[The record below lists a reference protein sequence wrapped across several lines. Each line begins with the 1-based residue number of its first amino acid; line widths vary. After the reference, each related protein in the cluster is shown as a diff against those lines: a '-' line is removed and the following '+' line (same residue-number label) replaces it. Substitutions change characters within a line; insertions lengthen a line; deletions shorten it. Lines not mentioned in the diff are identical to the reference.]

1 MIYFLFFYNII
12 IMKRFSDVRKIKIFG
27 DIIKSNKS
35 LLLPNSL
42 LQSNII
48 DNTSEYPT
56 QFFIK
61 NSNLKESLNIENK
74 QLIKSSRTYSQL
86 MEIPDLSL
94 PLTDILNI
102 YDIDTYDELIDLI
115 KKLLFDDTSEY
126 TIYRL
131 VNIYTR
137 IYYDDLKKTNNSLIK
152 IFKLI
157 FNSDATNHSQISN
170 YKIDDNKLSSFI
182 NKWFRKNNKDNFNL
196 NICEDV
202 KNFLS
207 NKYESRL

>member
-1 MIYFLFFYNII
+1 MIYFHFFYNII

-27 DIIKSNKS
+27 DIINRNDNF
-35 LLLPNSL
+35 LLPNSL
-42 LQSNII
+42 LEGTLIDDNIQ
-48 DNTSEYPT
+48 YPT
-56 QFFIK
+56 QFFIN
-61 NSNLKESLNIENK
+61 NSNLKENENANNK
-74 QLIKSSRTYSQL
+74 QLIKSNRTYSQL

-115 KKLLFDDTSEY
+115 KKLLFNNTSEY
-126 TIYRL
+126 TIFRL
-131 VNIYTR
+131 VNTYTR

-152 IFKLI
+152 MFKLI
-157 FNSDATNHSQISN
+157 FNNEATSHSEISN
-170 YKIDDNKLSSFI
+170 YKINDDKLSSFI

-196 NICEDV
+196 NICEDI

-207 NKYESRL
+207 NRYES

>member
-1 MIYFLFFYNII
+1 MIYFHFFYNII
-12 IMKRFSDVRKIKIFG
+12 IMKRFSDDRKIKISG
-27 DIIKSNKS
+27 DVIKSNKS

-42 LQSNII
+42 RQSNITDDI
-48 DNTSEYPT
+48 IKYPT

-61 NSNLKESLNIENK
+61 NLNLKETMDINNK
-74 QLIKSSRTYSQL
+74 QLIKSNRTYSQL
-86 MEIPDLSL
+86 IEIPDLSL

-115 KKLLFDDTSEY
+115 KKLLFNDTSEY

-131 VNIYTR
+131 VNIYTI
-137 IYYDDLKKTNNSLIK
+137 IYYNDLKKTNNSLIK

-157 FNSDATNHSQISN
+157 FNSDATNHSKISN

-207 NKYESRL
+207 NKYES

>member
-1 MIYFLFFYNII
+1 
-12 IMKRFSDVRKIKIFG
+12 MKRFSDVRKIKIFG

-157 FNSDATNHSQISN
+157 FNSEATNHSQISN

>member
-27 DIIKSNKS
+27 DIINRNENF
-35 LLLPNSL
+35 LLPNSL
-42 LQSNII
+42 LEGTLIDDNIQ
-48 DNTSEYPT
+48 YPT
-56 QFFIK
+56 QFFIS
-61 NSNLKESLNIENK
+61 NSNLKENENANNK
-74 QLIKSSRTYSQL
+74 QLIKSNRTYSQL

-115 KKLLFDDTSEY
+115 KKLLFNNTSEY
-126 TIYRL
+126 TIFRL
-131 VNIYTR
+131 VNTYTR

-152 IFKLI
+152 MFKLI
-157 FNSDATNHSQISN
+157 FNNEATSHSEISN
-170 YKIDDNKLSSFI
+170 YKINDDKLSSFI

-196 NICEDV
+196 NICEDI

-207 NKYESRL
+207 NRYES

>member
-1 MIYFLFFYNII
+1 
-12 IMKRFSDVRKIKIFG
+12 MKRFSDDRKIKIFG
-27 DIIKSNKS
+27 DVIKSNKT
-35 LLLPNSL
+35 LLLPNTLRESYITDD
-42 LQSNII
+42 SIK
-48 DNTSEYPT
+48 YPT

-61 NSNLKESLNIENK
+61 NSNLKETLDSNNK
-74 QLIKSSRTYSQL
+74 QLIKSNRTYSQL

-115 KKLLFDDTSEY
+115 KKLLFNDTSEY

-182 NKWFRKNNKDNFNL
+182 NKWFRKNNKDNFYL
-196 NICEDV
+196 NICKDV

-207 NKYESRL
+207 NKYES

>member
-1 MIYFLFFYNII
+1 
-12 IMKRFSDVRKIKIFG
+12 MKRFSDVRKIKIFG
-27 DIIKSNKS
+27 DIINRNDNF
-35 LLLPNSL
+35 LLPNSL
-42 LQSNII
+42 LEGTLIDDNIQ
-48 DNTSEYPT
+48 YPT
-56 QFFIK
+56 QFFIN
-61 NSNLKESLNIENK
+61 NSNLKENENANNK
-74 QLIKSSRTYSQL
+74 QLIKSNRTYSQL

-115 KKLLFDDTSEY
+115 KKLLFNNTSEY
-126 TIYRL
+126 TIFRL
-131 VNIYTR
+131 VNTYTR

-152 IFKLI
+152 MFKLI
-157 FNSDATNHSQISN
+157 FNNEATSHSEISN
-170 YKIDDNKLSSFI
+170 YKINDDKLSSFI

-207 NKYESRL
+207 NKYES

>member
-1 MIYFLFFYNII
+1 
-12 IMKRFSDVRKIKIFG
+12 MKRFSDDRKIKIIG
-27 DIIKSNKS
+27 DVIKSNKS
-35 LLLPNSL
+35 LILPNSL
-42 LQSNII
+42 RESYITDDSI
-48 DNTSEYPT
+48 KYPT

-61 NSNLKESLNIENK
+61 NSNLKETIDSNSK
-74 QLIKSSRTYSQL
+74 QLIKSNRTYSQL

-115 KKLLFDDTSEY
+115 KKLLFNDTSEY

-182 NKWFRKNNKDNFNL
+182 NKWFRKNNKDNFYL

-207 NKYESRL
+207 NKYES

>member
-1 MIYFLFFYNII
+1 MIYFHFFYNII

-27 DIIKSNKS
+27 DIINRNENF
-35 LLLPNSL
+35 LLPNSL
-42 LQSNII
+42 LEGTLIDDNIQ
-48 DNTSEYPT
+48 YPT
-56 QFFIK
+56 QFFIS
-61 NSNLKESLNIENK
+61 NSNLKENENANNK
-74 QLIKSSRTYSQL
+74 QLIKSNRTYSQL

-115 KKLLFDDTSEY
+115 KKLLFNNTSEY
-126 TIYRL
+126 TIFRL
-131 VNIYTR
+131 VNTYTR

-152 IFKLI
+152 MFKLI
-157 FNSDATNHSQISN
+157 FNNEATSHSEISN
-170 YKIDDNKLSSFI
+170 YKINDDKLSSFI

-196 NICEDV
+196 NICEDI

-207 NKYESRL
+207 NKYES

>member
-1 MIYFLFFYNII
+1 
-12 IMKRFSDVRKIKIFG
+12 MKRFSNDRKIKIFG
-27 DIIKSNKS
+27 DSISSKKIS
-35 LLLPNSL
+35 LLPNSL
-42 LQSNII
+42 RQSNITDDSI
-48 DNTSEYPT
+48 EYPT

-61 NSNLKESLNIENK
+61 NLNLEERINVNSK
-74 QLIKSSRTYSQL
+74 QLIKSNRTYSQL

-115 KKLLFDDTSEY
+115 KKLLFDNGSEY

-157 FNSDATNHSQISN
+157 FNIEAINHSEISN
-170 YKIDDNKLSSFI
+170 YKINDNKLSSFI

-207 NKYESRL
+207 DKYES

>member
-1 MIYFLFFYNII
+1 MIYFHFFYNII

-27 DIIKSNKS
+27 DIINRNDNF
-35 LLLPNSL
+35 LVPNSL
-42 LQSNII
+42 LEGTLIDDNIQ
-48 DNTSEYPT
+48 YPT
-56 QFFIK
+56 QFFIN
-61 NSNLKESLNIENK
+61 NSNLKEHENANNK
-74 QLIKSSRTYSQL
+74 QLIKSNRTYSQL

-115 KKLLFDDTSEY
+115 KKLLFNNTSEY
-126 TIYRL
+126 TIFRL
-131 VNIYTR
+131 VNTYTR

-152 IFKLI
+152 MFKLI
-157 FNSDATNHSQISN
+157 FNNEATSHSEISN
-170 YKIDDNKLSSFI
+170 YKINDDKLSSFI

-196 NICEDV
+196 NICEDI

-207 NKYESRL
+207 NKYES

>member
-42 LQSNII
+42 LQRNII

-157 FNSDATNHSQISN
+157 FNSEATNHSQISN

>member
-1 MIYFLFFYNII
+1 MIYFHFFYSII

-27 DIIKSNKS
+27 DIINRNENF
-35 LLLPNSL
+35 LLPNSL
-42 LQSNII
+42 LEGTLIDDNIQ
-48 DNTSEYPT
+48 YPT
-56 QFFIK
+56 QFFIS
-61 NSNLKESLNIENK
+61 NSNLKENENANNK
-74 QLIKSSRTYSQL
+74 QLIKSNRTYSQL

-115 KKLLFDDTSEY
+115 KKLLFNNTSEY
-126 TIYRL
+126 TIFRL
-131 VNIYTR
+131 VNTYTR

-152 IFKLI
+152 MFKLI
-157 FNSDATNHSQISN
+157 FNNEATSHSEISN
-170 YKIDDNKLSSFI
+170 YKINDDKLSSFI

-207 NKYESRL
+207 NKYES

>member
-1 MIYFLFFYNII
+1 MIYFHFFYNII

-27 DIIKSNKS
+27 DIINRNENF
-35 LLLPNSL
+35 LLPNSL
-42 LQSNII
+42 LEGTLIDDNIQ
-48 DNTSEYPT
+48 YPT
-56 QFFIK
+56 QFFIS
-61 NSNLKESLNIENK
+61 NSNLKENENANNK
-74 QLIKSSRTYSQL
+74 QLIKSNRTYSQL

-115 KKLLFDDTSEY
+115 KKLLFNDTSEY

-182 NKWFRKNNKDNFNL
+182 NKWFRKNNKDNFYL

-207 NKYESRL
+207 NKYES

>member
-1 MIYFLFFYNII
+1 MIYFHFFYNII

-27 DIIKSNKS
+27 DIINRNENF
-35 LLLPNSL
+35 LLPNSL
-42 LQSNII
+42 LEGTLIDDNIQ
-48 DNTSEYPT
+48 YPT
-56 QFFIK
+56 QFFIS
-61 NSNLKESLNIENK
+61 NSNLKENENANNK
-74 QLIKSSRTYSQL
+74 QLIKSNRTYSQL

-115 KKLLFDDTSEY
+115 KKLLFNNTSEY
-126 TIYRL
+126 TIFRL
-131 VNIYTR
+131 VNTYTR

-152 IFKLI
+152 MFKLI
-157 FNSDATNHSQISN
+157 FNNEATSHSEISN
-170 YKIDDNKLSSFI
+170 YKINDDKLSLFI

-207 NKYESRL
+207 NKYES

>member
-42 LQSNII
+42 LQSKII

-74 QLIKSSRTYSQL
+74 QLIKSSRTYSQS
-86 MEIPDLSL
+86 MEILDLSL

>member
-1 MIYFLFFYNII
+1 MIYFHFFYNII

-27 DIIKSNKS
+27 DIINRNENF
-35 LLLPNSL
+35 LLPNSL
-42 LQSNII
+42 LEGTLIDDNIQ
-48 DNTSEYPT
+48 YPT
-56 QFFIK
+56 QFFIS
-61 NSNLKESLNIENK
+61 NSNLKENENANNK
-74 QLIKSSRTYSQL
+74 QLIKSNRTYSQL

-115 KKLLFDDTSEY
+115 KKLLFNNTSEY
-126 TIYRL
+126 TIFRL
-131 VNIYTR
+131 VNTYTR

-152 IFKLI
+152 MFKLI
-157 FNSDATNHSQISN
+157 FNNEATSHSEISN
-170 YKIDDNKLSSFI
+170 YKINDDKLSSFI

-207 NKYESRL
+207 NKYES

>member
-1 MIYFLFFYNII
+1 
-12 IMKRFSDVRKIKIFG
+12 MKRFSDDRKIKIFG

-42 LQSNII
+42 RQSNII

-61 NSNLKESLNIENK
+61 NSNLKESININNK
-74 QLIKSSRTYSQL
+74 QLIKSNRTYSQL

-102 YDIDTYDELIDLI
+102 YDIDTYDELIELI
-115 KKLLFDDTSEY
+115 KKLLFNDTSEY

-131 VNIYTR
+131 VNIYTI

-170 YKIDDNKLSSFI
+170 YKIDDTKLSLFI

-207 NKYESRL
+207 NKYES

>member
-1 MIYFLFFYNII
+1 
-12 IMKRFSDVRKIKIFG
+12 MKRFSDVRKIKIFG

-42 LQSNII
+42 RQSNII
-48 DNTSEYPT
+48 DESVEYPT

-61 NSNLKESLNIENK
+61 NSNLKESINVNNK
-74 QLIKSSRTYSQL
+74 QLIKSNRTYSQL

-115 KKLLFDDTSEY
+115 KNLLFNDTSEY

-207 NKYESRL
+207 NKYESSL

>member
-1 MIYFLFFYNII
+1 MIYFHFFYNII
-12 IMKRFSDVRKIKIFG
+12 IMKRFSDDRKIKIIG
-27 DIIKSNKS
+27 DVIKSNKS
-35 LLLPNSL
+35 LILPNSL
-42 LQSNII
+42 RESYITDDSI
-48 DNTSEYPT
+48 KYPT

-61 NSNLKESLNIENK
+61 NSNLKETIDSNSK
-74 QLIKSSRTYSQL
+74 QLIKSNRTYSQL

-115 KKLLFDDTSEY
+115 KKLLFNDTSEY

-182 NKWFRKNNKDNFNL
+182 NKWFRKNNKDNFYL

-207 NKYESRL
+207 NKYES

>member
-1 MIYFLFFYNII
+1 
-12 IMKRFSDVRKIKIFG
+12 MKRFSDDRKIKIFG

-42 LQSNII
+42 RQSNII

-61 NSNLKESLNIENK
+61 NSNLKESVNINNK
-74 QLIKSSRTYSQL
+74 QLIKSNRTYSQL

-102 YDIDTYDELIDLI
+102 YDIDTYDELIELI
-115 KKLLFDDTSEY
+115 KKLLFNDTSEY

-157 FNSDATNHSQISN
+157 FNSEATNHSQISN